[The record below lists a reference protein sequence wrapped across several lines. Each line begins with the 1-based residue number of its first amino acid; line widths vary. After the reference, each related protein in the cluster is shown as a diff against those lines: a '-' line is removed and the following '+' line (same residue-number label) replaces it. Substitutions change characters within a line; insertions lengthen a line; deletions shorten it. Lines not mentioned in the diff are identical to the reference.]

1 MSRYLS
7 YQLDDDA
14 GELVSRFEKYLSGT
28 ATGYFDVDEM
38 ERIVE
43 YYLLYGRT
51 KDSLNAVE
59 LGKKLHPS
67 SSALDTKR
75 AKIYLATGDVN
86 KAYRILSNL
95 VEDSDTEVVYLKIE
109 ALENLER

>member
-51 KDSLNAVE
+51 RDSLNAVE

-75 AKIYLATGDVN
+75 AKI
-86 KAYRILSNL
+86 
-95 VEDSDTEVVYLKIE
+95 
-109 ALENLER
+109 

>member
-1 MSRYLS
+1 M
-7 YQLDDDA
+7 
-14 GELVSRFEKYLSGT
+14 
-28 ATGYFDVDEM
+28 DEM

-51 KDSLNAVE
+51 RDSLNAVE
-59 LGKKLHPS
+59 LGKKLHLRAVHWIPS
-67 SSALDTKR
+67 G
-75 AKIYLATGDVN
+75 KIYLATGDVN

-109 ALENLER
+109 ALVKLERLQEARKCWPVC